1 MLIGSV
7 ISTRSWLRTPLV
19 ETSLSMKAAAIAP
32 LQTWTQFSV
41 IWRYGGEGLPSF
53 FESGMGDLFTLGPL
67 VTLVFVDG
75 GVCGGTG
82 QKFAREAGLMR
93 AVVL

>member
-7 ISTRSWLRTPLV
+7 ISTRPWLRTPLV

-32 LQTWTQFSV
+32 LQTWTQSSI
-41 IWRYGGEGLPSF
+41 IWRHGGEGLPSF
-53 FESGMGDLFTLGPL
+53 LESGMGDGLTLGLL

-82 QKFAREAGLMR
+82 QSFTRDAGFMR